1 MKLPLSIT
9 CNAYGLYFWTRREPT
24 LVIRWNGSHV
34 WLDMDFEALF
44 PTRAAWR
51 RHNAAYSQHCL
62 EDSLR
67 ATVRCAIQRA
77 IHGAEYEPL
86 LFQ

>member
-1 MKLPLSIT
+1 MRYPVRIQIARHGVYIDSDRL
-9 CNAYGLYFWTRREPT
+9 PT
-24 LVIRWNGSHV
+24 LVVRWNLSHY

-67 ATVRCAIQRA
+67 ATVRCAIRRA
-77 IHGAEYEPL
+77 IRGAEYEEP